1 MKDII
6 KKNKFIIL
14 LFLLSFTLRL
24 IYVLLVD
31 TPIISDFR
39 AMYDASI
46 ELVNGTSNYKSM
58 NYFILWGY
66 QMGHVLYQAILLNMC
81 NSVLF
86 LKIFNCIISS
96 FTVVFVYLLCC
107 RVAGKKSSRIISIV
121 YSLFP
126 FSLYMNS
133 VLSNQQLPLLLV
145 LIALYL
151 FINID
156 YNKFI
161 GKSLF
166 IGLLLG
172 LSNILRSEVIVI
184 IGSLF
189 VFSLFLIKNH
199 GFKKICFS
207 FIIIFSMYL
216 VCFKGCSFILKQ
228 SGISPNGLSN
238 MNPNWKFVL
247 GFNYKTSGMYSEED
261 AALYAYDADLSRQEV
276 INRIKNYKEIPLLF
290 VKKTKI
296 LWLNSDLYWPI
307 GHLSNSPFYKVS
319 NVVNQS
325 YIYLFVLLSILSLK
339 KLFSNKVQLL
349 IFIILF
355 MYFGTYLLI
364 EVMPRYAYN
373 LHAFEAVLCSVGLD
387 VLITRFKKKSV

>member
-1 MKDII
+1 
-6 KKNKFIIL
+6 
-14 LFLLSFTLRL
+14 
-24 IYVLLVD
+24 
-31 TPIISDFR
+31 
-39 AMYDASI
+39 
-46 ELVNGTSNYKSM
+46 
-58 NYFILWGY
+58 
-66 QMGHVLYQAILLNMC
+66 
-81 NSVLF
+81 
-86 LKIFNCIISS
+86 
-96 FTVVFVYLLCC
+96 
-107 RVAGKKSSRIISIV
+107 
-121 YSLFP
+121 
-126 FSLYMNS
+126 MNS
-133 VLSNQQLPLLLV
+133 VLSNQQLPLLLI

-261 AALYAYDADLSRQEV
+261 ASLYAYDADLSRQEV
-276 INRIKNYKEIPLLF
+276 INRIKHYKEIPLLF

-307 GHLSNSPFYKVS
+307 GHLSNSPFYKIS